1 MILKHGDSGEENALV
16 CADLHRDDGEFLED
30 VKIDEITARVRA
42 SGSIAAFSLSV
53 ESEVYRGVFKRG
65 TVGVSYRIS

>member
-30 VKIDEITARVRA
+30 VKIDEITARVNV
-42 SGSIAAFSLSV
+42 SG
-53 ESEVYRGVFKRG
+53 
-65 TVGVSYRIS
+65 